1 MILRKQK
8 QNLFVENIYKGEFK
22 MCDEENKVKK
32 IVGLTNDILELF
44 DKLADLQDQCLVYGG
59 ICRLERHMERKIV
72 ERTNGG

>member
-1 MILRKQK
+1 
-8 QNLFVENIYKGEFK
+8 

-72 ERTNGG
+72 ERTNGS